1 VAPMISEEK
10 QSRIDGLRGL
20 ADWLE
25 SSPTVPVPNYGPERF
40 VVPLHTN
47 QAVEA
52 FAAEHGMTVE
62 YDDEGNAR
70 VTVAFGPVQYE
81 AYGYV
86 DFLQHCERSAERN
99 ARSWAER
106 KGLELRPA
114 EQVSA

>member
-1 VAPMISEEK
+1 MTTDRNPRTETIE
-10 QSRIDGLRGL
+10 GLRAL
-20 ADWLE
+20 ADFLE
-25 SSPTVPVPNYGPERF
+25 ANPTVPVPTYGPHQYN
-40 VVPLHTN
+40 VPLHTN
-47 QAVEA
+47 QAVEE
-52 FAAEHGMTVE
+52 FAAEHGLTVQ

-70 VTVAFGPVQYE
+70 VKAEFGRVLYE

-86 DFLQHCERSAERN
+86 DFKEHCDRNAERN